1 MSKFNVAGVRP
12 AVHSSVTSESVPS
25 GVTHQGAP
33 GYLRDTRSEL
43 FLLAV
48 TNMVGEDTFYESGG
62 QRDDRFTQLVHQT
75 TAQDPEWT
83 GKLLVWLRTEANL
96 RSAALVGAAEF
107 AAKALELKI
116 PGGRQVVASVLRRA
130 DEPGEMLAYWR
141 SKHGRTVPMPVK
153 RGIADG
159 LVRLY
164 TERSLLKYDS
174 DARGYRF
181 GDVIELT
188 HPTASAP
195 WQDDLFRHAL
205 DRRHNRGNPIPD
217 SLAVLRAH
225 AELMAVAPE
234 QRRSVLDH
242 DDAGDV
248 LAAAG
253 MTWES
258 LAGWLQGPMDS
269 RAWSVVLPSMGYMAR
284 LRNLRNLDRAEV
296 SDEVARQVG
305 DHLCDP
311 GEVARSRQLPMRF
324 LSAYRAAPSLRW
336 SYPLEKAL
344 DLSLSGIP
352 MLAGRTLILVDTSG
366 SMQAGFAKD
375 GTVARWDAAVMF
387 GLALAARCARPDVVS
402 FSSEYSYPG
411 VAPSPR
417 SKVFPLRQAESL
429 LSGVRRWGEKG
440 FFLGA
445 GTDTAGALGEHFA
458 GHDRVVILTDEQAGQ
473 SDVGQV
479 LPATVPLYT
488 WNLAG
493 YRLGHGPSGSANRHT
508 FGGLNDSG
516 FRMIS
521 LLEAG
526 ADASWPWENAPAG

>member
-1 MSKFNVAGVRP
+1 MSKFNTADVRP
-12 AVHSSVTSESVPS
+12 AAHSPVTSENIPS

-33 GYLRDTRSEL
+33 GYVRDTRSEL

-62 QRDDRFTQLVHQT
+62 ARDDRFTQLVHQAT
-75 TAQDPEWT
+75 ELDPEWT
-83 GKLLVWLRTEANL
+83 AKLLVWLRTEANL

-107 AAKALELKI
+107 AAKALELTI

-141 SKHGRTVPMPVK
+141 SRHGRTVPMPVK
-153 RGIADG
+153 RGVADG

-174 DARGYRF
+174 DAHGFRF

-195 WQDDLFRHAL
+195 WQNDLFRHAL
-205 DRRHNRGNPIPD
+205 DRRHKRDNPIPE
-217 SLAVLRAH
+217 SLAMLRAR
-225 AELMAVAPE
+225 AELMALAPGD
-234 QRRSVLDH
+234 RRPVLDR
-242 DDAGDV
+242 DDAGEV

-258 LAGWLQGPMDS
+258 LAGWLQGPMDA

-296 SDEVARQVG
+296 PDDVAGRVG
-305 DHLCDP
+305 DYLCDP

-352 MLAGRTLILVDTSG
+352 ALAGRTLILVDTSG
-366 SMQAGFAKD
+366 SMQAGFSQD

-402 FSSEYSYPG
+402 FSSEYTYPG

-417 SKVFPLRQAESL
+417 SRVFPRRRAESL
-429 LSGVRRWGEKG
+429 LSGVRRWGEEG

-445 GTDTAGALGEHFA
+445 GTDTAGALAEHFA
-458 GHDRVVILTDEQAGQ
+458 GHDRVVILTDEQAGRG
-473 SDVGQV
+473 DVGQV

-493 YRLGHGPSGSANRHT
+493 YRHGHGPSGSGNRHT

-526 ADASWPWENAPAG
+526 VDGRWPWENAPVA